1 MALRSQRSS
10 SEPDDDEQL
19 EAVDEGMT
27 LIEHLTELRRR
38 LVKAVIALVL
48 GGIVG
53 FIIYGPVLEILQAPY
68 CEVNPGN
75 CDFIVTDPLQS
86 FSVRL
91 KVSAYVGLILA
102 LPVVLWQL
110 WRFITPGLYPK
121 EKRYAIPFVAS
132 SVVLFLLGAGLA
144 LWTFPN
150 ALTFLNEI
158 GGEQLEAM
166 YTPDKYLSLVT
177 FMMLAFGVGFEF
189 PIVLVF
195 LQMAGAL
202 TWQRLASW
210 RRWAVVGIFVAVAI
224 ITPSGDPFTLFALA
238 LPMVLFYEISILLGR
253 FVIKRKDDD
262 EHQDDDEDKD
272 VYQ

>member
-1 MALRSQRSS
+1 MALRSRRAT
-10 SEPDDDEQL
+10 EPDDDSQAP
-19 EAVDEGMT
+19 EAIDEGMT
-27 LIEHLTELRRR
+27 LVEHLTELRRR

-48 GGIVG
+48 GGVVG
-53 FIIYGPVLEILQAPY
+53 FIIYGPVLEVLQAPY
-68 CEVNPGN
+68 CEINPGN

-102 LPVVLWQL
+102 LPVVMWQL

-150 ALTFLNEI
+150 ALAFLNEI

-166 YTPDKYLSLVT
+166 YTPDKYLSLIT
-177 FMMLAFGVGFEF
+177 FMMLAFGIGFEF

-210 RRWAVVGIFVAVAI
+210 RRWAIVGIFVAVAI

-238 LPMVLFYEISILLGR
+238 LPMVAFYEISILLGR
-253 FVIKRKDDD
+253 FVIKRRNEDDQVED
-262 EHQDDDEDKD
+262 EYE
-272 VYQ
+272 YE

>member
-1 MALRSQRSS
+1 MALRSRRTSQ
-10 SEPDDDEQL
+10 PDDEDSPEPF
-19 EAVDEGMT
+19 DEGMT
-27 LIEHLTELRRR
+27 LVEHLTELRRR
-38 LVKAVIALVL
+38 LVKAVIALTL
-48 GGIVG
+48 GGVVG

-68 CEVNPGN
+68 CQVEPGD

-121 EKRYAIPFVAS
+121 EKRYAIPFVAA

-150 ALTFLNEI
+150 ALTFLNEV
-158 GGEQLEAM
+158 GGEQLQAM

-210 RRWAVVGIFVAVAI
+210 RRWAVVGIFIAVSV

-238 LPMVLFYEISILLGR
+238 LPMVLFYEGSILIGR
-253 FVIKRKDDD
+253 FVIKRKK
-262 EHQDDDEDKD
+262 DDEDED
-272 VYQ
+272 EYP

>member
-1 MALRSQRSS
+1 MALRSRRKSD
-10 SEPDDDEQL
+10 EDDEKPP
-19 EAVDEGMT
+19 ETVDEGMT
-27 LIEHLTELRRR
+27 LVEHLTELRQR

-53 FIIYGPVLEILQAPY
+53 FLVYNQVLQVLQAPY
-68 CEVNPGN
+68 CQLYPGN

-86 FSVRL
+86 LSVRL

-121 EKRYAIPFVAS
+121 EKRYAIPFVAA

-150 ALTFLNEI
+150 ALSFLNEI
-158 GGEQLEAM
+158 GGPEFDAS
-166 YTPDKYLSLVT
+166 YTPDKYLSLIT

-210 RRWAVVGIFVAVAI
+210 RRWAIVFVFVAVSI
-224 ITPSGDPFTLFALA
+224 ITPSGDPFTLMALSI
-238 LPMVLFYEISILLGR
+238 PMIFFYEISILIGR
-253 FVIKRKDDD
+253 FVIKSGDPD
-262 EHQDDDEDKD
+262 E
-272 VYQ
+272 VWT

>member
-1 MALRSQRSS
+1 MALRTRRDHQ
-10 SEPDDDEQL
+10 PDDDQPAEIS
-19 EAVDEGMT
+19 DEGMT
-27 LIEHLTELRRR
+27 LVEHLTELRRR
-38 LVKAVIALVL
+38 LVKAVIALTL
-48 GGIVG
+48 GGVVG
-53 FIIYGPVLEILQAPY
+53 FIIYSPVLEVLQAPY
-68 CEVNPGN
+68 CEINPGN

-150 ALTFLNEI
+150 ALAFLNEV

-166 YTPDKYLSLVT
+166 YTPDKYLSLIT

-210 RRWAVVGIFVAVAI
+210 RRWAVVGIFIAVSI

-238 LPMVLFYEISILLGR
+238 GPMVLFYEASILLGR
-253 FVIKRKDDD
+253 FVIKRRTEAEEEDAD
-262 EHQDDDEDKD
+262 E
-272 VYQ
+272 YA

>member
-1 MALRSQRSS
+1 MALRSRRADQ
-10 SEPDDDEQL
+10 PVDDNPSGAPE
-19 EAVDEGMT
+19 VTDEGMT

-38 LVKAVIALVL
+38 LVKAVIALAI
-48 GGIVG
+48 GGVIG
-53 FIIYGPVLEILQAPY
+53 FLLYSPVLRILQAPY
-68 CEVNPGN
+68 CEIQPEG
-75 CDFIVTDPLQS
+75 CAFIVTDPLQS

-91 KVSAYVGLILA
+91 KVSAYVGLLIA

-110 WRFITPGLYPK
+110 WRFITPGLYDK

-132 SVVLFLLGAGLA
+132 SVVLFFLGSGLA

-150 ALTFLNEI
+150 ALKFLNEI
-158 GGEQLEAM
+158 GGVELQAM
-166 YTPDKYLSLVT
+166 YTPDKYLSLIT

-210 RRWAVVGIFVAVAI
+210 RRWAVVGIFVVVSV
-224 ITPSGDPFTLFALA
+224 ITPSGDPFTLFALS
-238 LPMVLFYEISILLGR
+238 LPMILFYEISILMGR
-253 FVIKRKDDD
+253 FVIKR
-262 EHQDDDEDKD
+262 EDND
-272 VYQ
+272 

>member
-1 MALRSQRSS
+1 MALRSRRADQ
-10 SEPDDDEQL
+10 PDDDPGLAE
-19 EAVDEGMT
+19 VSDDGMT
-27 LIEHLTELRRR
+27 LVEHLTELRRR
-38 LVKAVIALVL
+38 LVKAILALAIGGVI
-48 GGIVG
+48 G
-53 FIIYGPVLEILQAPY
+53 FLLYEPVLRILQDPY
-68 CEVNPGN
+68 CQVNPGN

-91 KVSAYVGLILA
+91 KVSAYVGLLIA

-110 WRFITPGLYPK
+110 WRFITPGLYDN

-132 SVVLFLLGAGLA
+132 SVLLFFMGSGLA

-150 ALTFLNEI
+150 ALSFLNEI
-158 GGEQLEAM
+158 GGSELEAM
-166 YTPDKYLSLVT
+166 YTPDKYLSLIT

-210 RRWAVVGIFVAVAI
+210 RRWAVVGIFVIVSV
-224 ITPSGDPFTLFALA
+224 ITPSGDPFTLFALS
-238 LPMVLFYEISILLGR
+238 LPMVAFYEISILIGR
-253 FVIKRKDDD
+253 FVLKRKDED
-262 EHQDDDEDKD
+262 EEL
-272 VYQ
+272 V

>member
-1 MALRSQRSS
+1 MALRSRRADD
-10 SEPDDDEQL
+10 PDDDV
-19 EAVDEGMT
+19 AGVDDEGMT
-27 LIEHLTELRRR
+27 LVEHLTELRQR
-38 LVKAVIALVL
+38 LVKAIIALAI
-48 GGIVG
+48 GGVIG
-53 FIIYGPVLEILQAPY
+53 FLLYEPVLRVLQDPY
-68 CEVNPGN
+68 CQVKQGD

-91 KVSAYVGLILA
+91 KVSAYVGLLLA

-132 SVVLFLLGAGLA
+132 SVVLFFLGSGLA

-150 ALTFLNEI
+150 ALAFLNQI
-158 GGEQLEAM
+158 GGAELQAM

-210 RRWAVVGIFVAVAI
+210 RRWAVVGIFVIVSV
-224 ITPSGDPFTLFALA
+224 ITPSGDPFTLFALS
-238 LPMVLFYEISILLGR
+238 LPMLVFYEASILIGR
-253 FVIKRKDDD
+253 FVLKRKDH
-262 EHQDDDEDKD
+262 EAL
-272 VYQ
+272 V

>member
-1 MALRSQRSS
+1 MALRSRRKS
-10 SEPDDDEQL
+10 DDDDQPPE
-19 EAVDEGMT
+19 VFDEGMT
-27 LIEHLTELRRR
+27 LVEHLTELRRR
-38 LVKAVIALVL
+38 LVKAVIALAI
-48 GGIVG
+48 GGVIG
-53 FIIYGPVLEILQAPY
+53 FIIYEPVLQILQAPY
-68 CEVNPGN
+68 CEINPDN

-86 FSVRL
+86 LSVRL

-102 LPVVLWQL
+102 LPVVMWQL

-150 ALTFLNEI
+150 ALSFLNEI
-158 GGEQLEAM
+158 GGEELDAM

-202 TWQRLASW
+202 TWQRLVTW
-210 RRWAVVGIFVAVAI
+210 RRWAVVGIFIAVSI
-224 ITPSGDPFTLFALA
+224 ITPSGDPFTLLA
-238 LPMVLFYEISILLGR
+238 LSVPMILFYEVSILIGR
-253 FVIKRKDDD
+253 FWLKRGDP
-262 EHQDDDEDKD
+262 DED
-272 VYQ
+272 QT